1 MKNRTLVTALP
12 FHLGQE
18 VTIAGWLH
26 NLRDMKNFGFAIL
39 RDRTGLAQ
47 VVLEAAHLE
56 QLKGLQLET
65 VIKVIGVV
73 KEKKSKDPNAKEV
86 EVQCVTLEILSPVT
100 DPVPVEIAKPD
111 IDVQLET
118 LLDNRVVTLRHP
130 KQRAIFRVQAALVH
144 GYRAYME
151 R

>member
-1 MKNRTLVTALP
+1 M
-12 FHLGQE
+12 
-18 VTIAGWLH
+18 AGWLS

-65 VIKVIGVV
+65 VIKVTGLV

-86 EVQCVTLEILSPVT
+86 EVQCVTISRFSRQWSTLS
-100 DPVPVEIAKPD
+100 
-111 IDVQLET
+111 
-118 LLDNRVVTLRHP
+118 R
-130 KQRAIFRVQAALVH
+130 
-144 GYRAYME
+144 
-151 R
+151 